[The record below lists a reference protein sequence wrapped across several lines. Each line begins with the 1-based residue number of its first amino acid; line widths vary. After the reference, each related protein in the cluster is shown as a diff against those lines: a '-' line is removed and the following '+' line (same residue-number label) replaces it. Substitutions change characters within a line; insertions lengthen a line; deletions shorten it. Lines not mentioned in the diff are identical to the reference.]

1 MSWFYHTIIFNP
13 IYNFL
18 IGLFALAPW
27 IDAGIAVIIVTLVV
41 RLILYPLSKK
51 AVVAQVQMQMIG
63 PEIQKIKEK
72 YKDNTEEQARR
83 TLALYKERGVNP
95 FSGILVLFIQLPVI
109 FALYRIFLYTG
120 FPKVDTGLLYGFVHA
135 PETISTMFLGLN
147 LMDKSVILALLAAIA
162 TYFQMKLATG
172 RMSQPAKKD
181 GKSSFGDDLARS
193 MQTQMKYF
201 LPVLVFF
208 IAYKISGVI
217 ALYWLTT
224 NLFTIGQELVVRKK
238 LLPTIAQV

>member
-1 MSWFYHTIIFNP
+1 MSALYHSIIFNP

-18 IGLFALAPW
+18 IALFAIAPW
-27 IDAGIAVIIVTLVV
+27 VDAGIAVIIVTIVV

-51 AVVAQVQMQMIG
+51 AVVAQVKMQQIG
-63 PEIQKIKEK
+63 PDLQAIKEK

-95 FSGILVLFIQLPVI
+95 FSGILVLVIQLPVI

-120 FPKVDTGLLYGFVHA
+120 FPNVDVAILYSFVHI
-135 PETISTMFLGLN
+135 PSHISTVFLGLD
-147 LMDKSVILALLAAIA
+147 LTQKSAILALLAAIA
-162 TYFQMKLATG
+162 TFFQMRLATA
-172 RMSQPAKKD
+172 RLPTPEKKD
-181 GKSSFGDDLARS
+181 GQKVSFGDDLARS

-224 NLFTIGQELVVRKK
+224 NLFTIGQELVVRRK
-238 LLPTIAQV
+238 LAPIVS

>member
-1 MSWFYHTIIFNP
+1 MTALYHTIIFNP

-18 IGLFALAPW
+18 IALFAIAPW
-27 IDAGIAVIIVTLVV
+27 VDAGIAVIIVTIAV

-51 AVVAQVQMQMIG
+51 AVIAQVQMQQIG
-63 PEIQKIKEK
+63 PDLQAIKEK
-72 YKDNTEEQARR
+72 YKDNTEEQAKR

-95 FSGILVLFIQLPVI
+95 FSGILVLIIQLPVI

-120 FPKVDTGLLYGFVHA
+120 FPNVDAAILYSFVHI
-135 PETISTMFLGLN
+135 PSHISAVFLGLD
-147 LMDKSVILALLAAIA
+147 LTQKSAILAVLAAIA
-162 TYFQMKLATG
+162 TFFQMRLATA
-172 RMSQPAKKD
+172 RLPSPAKTGGQKA
-181 GKSSFGDDLARS
+181 SFGDDLARS

-238 LLPTIAQV
+238 LAVTAA